1 VRIEALA
8 DFFRNQELSYAQDD
22 LPSGPN
28 AIDSFLF
35 DKKRGYCEF
44 FASAYI
50 TLARLAGIP
59 ARLVGGYYGG
69 DYNPMGGYYLV
80 GEATAHVWVEVLAAN
95 NNWQRIDPSQWAIN
109 AEATLGMR
117 DRQQLNPFRQ
127 LVDSLNYYWVQAVV
141 VFDLKQQI
149 TIFRDTRAKLRNL
162 RSVQAP
168 ELLWKMVVALFLGM
182 GLVVCAFALRRKP
195 KEVRLLGEL
204 RKKLEQRYGEDVF
217 LPGSGLAEIAEQVD
231 SDVCRE
237 FARIYYGAIFRD
249 RSLTAQEFSQLKNL
263 LKEI

>member
-1 VRIEALA
+1 
-8 DFFRNQELSYAQDD
+8 
-22 LPSGPN
+22 
-28 AIDSFLF
+28 
-35 DKKRGYCEF
+35 
-44 FASAYI
+44 
-50 TLARLAGIP
+50 
-59 ARLVGGYYGG
+59 
-69 DYNPMGGYYLV
+69 
-80 GEATAHVWVEVLAAN
+80 
-95 NNWQRIDPSQWAIN
+95 
-109 AEATLGMR
+109 MR

-168 ELLWKMVVALFLGM
+168 KHLGKMVVALFLGM

-204 RKKLEQRYGEDVF
+204 RKKLELRYGEGVF
-217 LPGSGLAEIAEQVD
+217 PPGSGLAEIAEQVD